1 MVLLKFA
8 VAIWTIVP
16 EYENLIS
23 GSNMAESGIY
33 VPDNEHSSSF
43 SDVAALVYDC
53 IKGIKT
59 NRE

>member
-1 MVLLKFA
+1 M
-8 VAIWTIVP
+8 P